1 VLRSLPAVPVLA
13 PTDARGAS
21 VSGGSAHRPYPGG
34 VIVLSR
40 FRVPAAEEDSFV
52 EQAQAAA
59 AVLRRREGLLS
70 LDFGRNLDEPELW
83 TITTRWVDV
92 GSYRRALSGIESK
105 SVVVPLLSLA
115 VDEPSAYESPDL
127 VGENHPRGAGPFG

>member
-1 VLRSLPAVPVLA
+1 
-13 PTDARGAS
+13 
-21 VSGGSAHRPYPGG
+21 

-40 FRVPAAEEDSFV
+40 FRVPA
-52 EQAQAAA
+52 EQEATFLDQAAA
-59 AVLRRREGLLS
+59 AIAVLHRRDGLLS

-83 TITTRWVDV
+83 TITTRWADV

-115 VDEPSAYESPDL
+115 VDEPSAYESPEL
-127 VGENHPRGAGPFG
+127 VGENHARGEAGPF

>member
-1 VLRSLPAVPVLA
+1 M
-13 PTDARGAS
+13 
-21 VSGGSAHRPYPGG
+21 
-34 VIVLSR
+34 IVLSR
-40 FRVPAAEEDSFV
+40 FRVPTDVEADFV
-52 EQAQAAA
+52 ERAEAAI

-70 LDFGRNLDEPELW
+70 LDFGRNVDERELW

-115 VDEPSAYESPDL
+115 VDEPSAYESPEL
-127 VGENHPRGAGPFG
+127 VGENWARGASRPD